1 MFFTVEEVALY
12 IDEERKIAIPEQ
24 IWVSGIPFGLPEK
37 DNYIQFSGSDMDR
50 YLEVFCQQ
58 FINLQQVMK
67 ELIVTNYVSNSPPTI
82 DDNTQDDVTKKLVE
96 RFRNLCQLDQN
107 LDKEIKKLS
116 TSYQISKNPFDLIV
130 ANKKIIQR
138 KRC

>member
-1 MFFTVEEVALY
+1 
-12 IDEERKIAIPEQ
+12 
-24 IWVSGIPFGLPEK
+24 
-37 DNYIQFSGSDMDR
+37 MDR

-96 RFRNLCQLDQN
+96 RFRNLCNLDQN
-107 LDKEIKKLS
+107 LDNEIKKLS
-116 TSYQISKNPFDLIV
+116 TSYQISKNPFDLIA